1 VDTLAAMTSP
11 EIRDFFARYVWDSQ
25 RLPIAEYYGKLGI
38 RLIDG
43 ADGMPERFEVD
54 SAPTPDQRVL
64 RDAWLGRKPRPA
76 S

>member
-1 VDTLAAMTSP
+1 MTSP
-11 EIRDFFARYVWDSQ
+11 GIRHFLNRYVWDSQ

-38 RLIDG
+38 QLIEGPDG
-43 ADGMPERFEVD
+43 TPERFEID
-54 SAPTPDQRVL
+54 SAATPAQEAL